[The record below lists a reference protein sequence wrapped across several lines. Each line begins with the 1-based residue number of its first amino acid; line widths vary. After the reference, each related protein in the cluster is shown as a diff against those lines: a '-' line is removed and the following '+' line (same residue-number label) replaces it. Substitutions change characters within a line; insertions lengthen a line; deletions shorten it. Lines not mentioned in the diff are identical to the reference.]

1 MSQRPQ
7 NARHMRNRPNNQQHH
22 HHHQQRLHQHHQH
35 HNHHSSRLL
44 DFLNHSTNYQL
55 NNTDKYV
62 CEFSQDRNGSK
73 FIQRKL
79 DEATENRKNKIFEE
93 LHANLHALMMHCFAN
108 FVVQKFFTIGNFDQR
123 QKLYDH
129 IKAHFLEL
137 SLNKYGCRVVQ
148 KAIET
153 ASSVQ
158 FAYLLNQFTQENIM
172 GLVFDANGNHVVQNI
187 FRTAAIAPNR
197 HIQVIIDHK
206 TPSHSISKEFF
217 IRYSSFLVSFYF
229 CFCACEGCF
238 ISMHSRLCAG
248 HVL

>member
-187 FRTAAIAPNR
+187 FRTAAIGSSNR
-197 HIQVIIDHK
+197 HIQVRPQNALTFDFQRIF
-206 TPSHSISKEFF
+206 HSLFF
-217 IRYSSFLVSFYF
+217 FFGFVLFLFLR
-229 CFCACEGCF
+229 
-238 ISMHSRLCAG
+238 M
-248 HVL
+248 